1 MYKQLDRQWLC
12 SPSVRESDNVN
23 TCFLIRFLVVSIPTH
38 LPTPTFVCLTYRK
51 KYTDLWK
58 KVLGFHAKVATVKHL
73 GASSGK
79 MHVSSQCPGRIL
91 VSSSFSYLGAFVTK
105 PLSIYHL
112 ARTWAVVAANSMV
125 EELQGAQVPTLFFS
139 AMRMCN
145 IVSSCPISHFYRY
158 ADGTYGCR

>member
-1 MYKQLDRQWLC
+1 M
-12 SPSVRESDNVN
+12 RESDNEN
-23 TCFLIRFLVVSIPTH
+23 TCFLFHSVFRRFISY
-38 LPTPTFVCLTYRK
+38 LPTPTFTCLTFRK

-79 MHVSSQCPGRIL
+79 MYMSSQCLGVL

-112 ARTWAVVAANSMV
+112 ACTWAVVAANSMV
-125 EELQGAQVPTLFFS
+125 EELQVAQVPILFFS
-139 AMRMCN
+139 VMRMYN

-158 ADGTYGCR
+158 ADGIYGCR